1 MDMPDSSPSPPP
13 EDVSPE
19 SSWSLSK
26 GLPVSYRVAIALDVF
41 VLLITI
47 AALIFLAL
55 YIRRQYW
62 RRHMSLLADHGSEDG
77 SEGGEKEV
85 EDEVRR
91 GKLRK
96 SPRRKVGGH
105 ERWGSGSGQWELK
118 SGRMRG
124 GESASGHERR
134 GSFDPE
140 VRHEGGSRVVE
151 GVGSRDERERQKR
164 FEERV
169 KAGYDGFRGN

>member
-1 MDMPDSSPSPPP
+1 MDMPDSTPSPPP
-13 EDVSPE
+13 PE

-62 RRHMSLLADHGSEDG
+62 RRHMGLLADHGSEDG
-77 SEGGEKEV
+77 SEGGEKEI
-85 EDEVRR
+85 EDEVKK

-96 SPRRKVGGH
+96 SPRRKVGH
-105 ERWGSGSGQWELK
+105 ERWGSESGQWEMK

-124 GESASGHERR
+124 GEGASGHERCE
-134 GSFDPE
+134 SFDPE